1 MFKLKRNSILA
12 ALLIAGLAAPLTAA
26 PAQAETFR
34 FQSGPLTNLN
44 PAGDT
49 INGGFTAFP
58 TRAGMYI
65 QQCVEPVGSARPVTC
80 SDTLQLWV
88 APNAGPGSVSPTGPI
103 AMKVSGS
110 IIGRGVSADCTKVSC
125 GLFFRLDHT
134 APADFSEDKFLP
146 ITFRT
151 GTVAAVLPADEVVV
165 TMNGVPLTRNVALNL
180 AYRTPIKVAATAKSG
195 LAVTLSSLTPD
206 CSYANGV
213 FTALKGAGQCA
224 LAHSTAGNESFAPSR
239 ANYPFILVPA
249 DQKISRMAKVV
260 KVAKPKALPLE
271 TNFGSE
277 ITYTSTSSICTV
289 EGNLIEAKQRG
300 ICVITAKADAKSG
313 LWNALDA
320 QYRVRATK

>member
-1 MFKLKRNSILA
+1 MFKFKRKSIMA
-12 ALLIAGLAAPLTAA
+12 ALLIAGLAVPLLAS
-26 PAQAETFR
+26 PAQAETFK

-58 TRAGMYI
+58 TKAGMYI

-88 APNAGPGSVSPTGPI
+88 APNAGPGSISPTGPI

-134 APADFSEDKFLP
+134 APTDFSEDKFLP
-146 ITFRT
+146 ITFRA

-195 LAVTLSSLTPD
+195 LTVTLSSLTPD

-224 LAHSTAGNESFAPSR
+224 LAHATAGNESFAPSR
-239 ANYPFILVPA
+239 ANYPFILTLGVQA
-249 DQKISRMAKVV
+249 VDRMTKIIKVG
-260 KVAKPKALPLE
+260 KIKAMPTE
-271 TNFGSE
+271 TNFGQPIMYVSA
-277 ITYTSTSSICTV
+277 SKNCVV
-289 EGNLIEAKQRG
+289 EVNMLSAK
-300 ICVITAKADAKSG
+300 KSG
-313 LWNALDA
+313 TCTIKASAAGKDGMWTTLDQQFA
-320 QYRVRATK
+320 VRVTK